1 MYFPTFISALDFS
14 SLLQASEGLRNNQ
27 CAHSQLTCTV
37 KATNKKRSIPV
48 IVRVSDI
55 NDNAPHF
62 YNTPYETTV
71 SEVRWPVIGPT
82 ILYYIIIY
90 LRSYYYF

>member
-1 MYFPTFISALDFS
+1 MYFPTFSSVLDFPC
-14 SLLQASEGLRNNQ
+14 LLQASQGTRNKRR
-27 CAHSQLTCTV
+27 SPLQLTCTV

-82 ILYYIIIY
+82 ILY
-90 LRSYYYF
+90 